1 MPIITRIIRFLRI
14 GVGISDT
21 DVEYADSTSSTV
33 APTTGWQTT
42 APKWQNGH
50 FIWSRTRI
58 YYTNGLEKVSNPV
71 CLPSGKGVASIV
83 EQYYQSSSSSSLTGG
98 SWISN
103 KAPAYVEGKFVWTRS
118 VITYTDGS
126 STATDAVC
134 VTGNKGDKG
143 DKGDNG
149 KDGTDGKDGIN
160 GSDGIDGVDGEDG
173 NGIAS
178 QRSLFVIT
186 DRPSGVAYANT
197 KGWSETFVQPT
208 QQQPYAWKCV
218 ETVYTLIGKVYS
230 TAELVAVYQAGANP
244 NLLENAA
251 FTDSNNMSA
260 WDKVSEYVVVEGKT
274 LSNPDK
280 GYISTT
286 DQIEGRNSFR
296 DSCKF
301 TAADINFKE
310 VLRQVVHDPK
320 NGVSRL
326 SPGSWYTLSFW
337 AKGGSNIPL
346 INQTSSDYGFAKKE
360 IYLQAGHT
368 YEIGVNGNIDQ
379 AAKNEGKKLEV
390 KVYNQSQT
398 EQKSLFITTV
408 YMNVAN
414 MEFTPKE
421 TGIYYLESYMSDS
434 NRPSTGKV
442 TLNYYKVIDCGLS
455 TYIYPSA
462 VDTAA
467 KIYVDGVEQTPGS
480 DLCINWKLD
489 TTWQRHT
496 VSFKTKSL
504 LSYSEAQ
511 AVLFRLLPAVSTEFE
526 RYVNICMPKLEVGMM
541 ATGFIDTRS
550 DSKGSTGSVLRGPQ
564 LWNTCINGYRFEA
577 GGEGDEWKD
586 AVFYNGNTYSCIKTH
601 VKTADNYPGSAADL
615 NNHYWKLGQSIE
627 LLIAHIILT
636 QYQMVEN
643 LGVRTIEMKDKDG
656 NVVFRAK
663 DGDLTCKGGNF
674 ENITATGNF
683 KSRNEKTWNEIE
695 MNADKGYLVM
705 RGPTSVNDDNW
716 DLPSSIAEM
725 TDLFKVKFESD
736 GDTLS
741 RIATMDLFG
750 FGGRK
755 RVNIDPEF
763 GLRIYSDEGT
773 DNESHLFLSKDWIDY
788 SDGLGHV
795 YHSDWNSLLKKI
807 L

>member
-33 APTTGWQTT
+33 APTTGWQTK

-50 FIWSRTRI
+50 FIWTRTRI

-98 SWISN
+98 SWINN

-134 VTGNKGDKG
+134 VTGNKGE
-143 DKGDNG
+143 NG
-149 KDGTDGKDGIN
+149 
-160 GSDGIDGVDGEDG
+160 EAG

-186 DRPSGVAYANT
+186 DRPSGVEYANT

-208 QQQPYAWKCV
+208 QQLPYTCKCV
-218 ETVYTLIGKVYS
+218 ETVYTLSGKVYS
-230 TAELVAVYQAGANP
+230 AAELVAVYQAGANP

-251 FTDSNNMSA
+251 FTDSNNMAA

-274 LSNPDK
+274 LSKPDK
-280 GYISTT
+280 GYIDTNV
-286 DQIEGRNSFR
+286 QVEGRNSFR
-296 DSCKF
+296 DYCKF
-301 TAADINFKE
+301 TAADISFKE
-310 VLRQVVHDPK
+310 VLRQVVHNPK

-360 IYLQAGHT
+360 LYLQAGHT
-368 YEIGVNGNIDQ
+368 YEIGVSGNIDQ

-398 EQKSLFITTV
+398 EQKSLFITNDH
-408 YMNVAN
+408 MSVAT

-434 NRPSTGKV
+434 TRPSTGKV
-442 TLNYYKVIDCGLS
+442 TLSYYKVIDCGLS

-564 LWNTCINGYRFEA
+564 LWNSCINGYRFEA
-577 GGEGDEWKD
+577 GGEGEEWKD

-601 VKTADNYPGSAADL
+601 VKTVDNYPGSAADL

-656 NVVFRAK
+656 NVVFKAK
-663 DGDLTCKGGNF
+663 DGELSCKGGIFQNVSVSGDITVGRLRYN
-674 ENITATGNF
+674 ENTVTDG
-683 KSRNEKTWNEIE
+683 
-695 MNADKGYLVM
+695 
-705 RGPTSVNDDNW
+705 TSVINGSFIRGW
-716 DLPSSIAEM
+716 GTYVLPH
-725 TDLFKVKFESD
+725 LSD
-736 GDTLS
+736 GEFMRIVVFNPIITRSTLPTVLKGEQEKDEFRAAS
-741 RIATMDLFG
+741 RSVQTHTETTL
-750 FGGRK
+750 
-755 RVNIDPEF
+755 E
-763 GLRIYSDEGT
+763 IYGWYELIGT
-773 DNESHLFLSKDWIDY
+773 NENGHTIWVY
-788 SDGLGHV
+788 SV
-795 YHSDWNSLLKKI
+795 VENKQN
-807 L
+807 

>member
-1 MPIITRIIRFLRI
+1 M
-14 GVGISDT
+14 
-21 DVEYADSTSSTV
+21 
-33 APTTGWQTT
+33 
-42 APKWQNGH
+42 
-50 FIWSRTRI
+50 
-58 YYTNGLEKVSNPV
+58 
-71 CLPSGKGVASIV
+71 
-83 EQYYQSSSSSSLTGG
+83 
-98 SWISN
+98 
-103 KAPAYVEGKFVWTRS
+103 
-118 VITYTDGS
+118 
-126 STATDAVC
+126 
-134 VTGNKGDKG
+134 
-143 DKGDNG
+143 
-149 KDGTDGKDGIN
+149 
-160 GSDGIDGVDGEDG
+160 
-173 NGIAS
+173 
-178 QRSLFVIT
+178 
-186 DRPSGVAYANT
+186 
-197 KGWSETFVQPT
+197 
-208 QQQPYAWKCV
+208 
-218 ETVYTLIGKVYS
+218 
-230 TAELVAVYQAGANP
+230 
-244 NLLENAA
+244 
-251 FTDSNNMSA
+251 
-260 WDKVSEYVVVEGKT
+260 
-274 LSNPDK
+274 
-280 GYISTT
+280 
-286 DQIEGRNSFR
+286 
-296 DSCKF
+296 
-301 TAADINFKE
+301 
-310 VLRQVVHDPK
+310 VHDPN

-337 AKGGSNIPL
+337 AKGGSYFPL
-346 INQTSSDYGFAKKE
+346 INQTSSDYGFAKKGL
-360 IYLQAGHT
+360 YLQAGHK
-368 YEIGVNGNIDQ
+368 YEISVNGNIDQ

-390 KVYNQSQT
+390 KVYNQSQS

-408 YMNVAN
+408 NICIAT

-489 TTWQRHT
+489 STWQRHT

-511 AVLFRLLPAVSTEFE
+511 AVLFRLLPAVSPEFE

-663 DGDLTCKGGNF
+663 DGDLICKGGIFQNVSVSGDVSVGRLRYK
-674 ENITATGNF
+674 ENTVTDG
-683 KSRNEKTWNEIE
+683 
-695 MNADKGYLVM
+695 
-705 RGPTSVNDDNW
+705 TSVINGSFIRGW
-716 DLPSSIAEM
+716 GTYVLPHLK
-725 TDLFKVKFESD
+725 DGESMRIVAFNPIITRS
-736 GDTLS
+736 TLPTVLKGEQTKDVFMPAS
-741 RIATMDLFG
+741 MDISLA
-750 FGGRK
+750 RETT
-755 RVNIDPEF
+755 IEF
-763 GLRIYSDEGT
+763 YGWCELIGT
-773 DNESHLFLSKDWIDY
+773 NQNGNTIW
-788 SDGLGHV
+788 V
-795 YHSDWNSLLKKI
+795 YNNVENNQKLE
-807 L
+807 